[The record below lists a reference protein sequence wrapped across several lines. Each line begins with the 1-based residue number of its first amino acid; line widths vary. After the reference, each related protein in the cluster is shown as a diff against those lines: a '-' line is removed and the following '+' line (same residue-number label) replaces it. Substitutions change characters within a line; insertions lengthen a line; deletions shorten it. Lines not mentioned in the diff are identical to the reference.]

1 MRSKRYANS
10 TASSRKNSRRYKEGS
25 RFQAMVMWET
35 PREDSG
41 EVYYNA
47 DHYGDLIDSLIVI
60 FKGEYSRI
68 SLSQKPVIKMATD
81 NGQDILWKVSNNI
94 KRLLSD

>member
-1 MRSKRYANS
+1 
-10 TASSRKNSRRYKEGS
+10 
-25 RFQAMVMWET
+25 MVMWET

-47 DHYGDLIDSLIVI
+47 DHYGDLIESLIVI

-68 SLSQKPVIKMATD
+68 SLSQKPIIKMATD
-81 NGQDILWKVSNNI
+81 NGQDILWKVSDNI
-94 KRLLSD
+94 KRLLKEPK